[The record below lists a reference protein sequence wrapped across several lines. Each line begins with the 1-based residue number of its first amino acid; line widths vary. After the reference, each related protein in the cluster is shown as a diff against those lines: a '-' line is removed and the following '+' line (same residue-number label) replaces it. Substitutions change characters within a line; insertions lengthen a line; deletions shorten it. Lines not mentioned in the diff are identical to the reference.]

1 MRLFSWRFSLAVI
14 LLALGAGVSLRS
26 PGTPGAP
33 AHAANPPPKGSE
45 VMTERLPV
53 KTVQA
58 QLRDLEITLPVFGS
72 INYLDKVDLASEIT
86 GILKEVPV
94 KPGDLIRKGQV
105 VAIMDTELLEAE
117 LKTKTALKAQSEAQ
131 LHLATWNYQAQRK
144 VQRVGGISLKDLEE
158 AEAKYREKTAEV
170 ARYAAE
176 MAQIR
181 LQIKKATITSPII
194 AIVGAR
200 NRNLGERVHIESEKG
215 IVTLMQVEEVYAE
228 AEVNEQDLARL
239 RVGLDA
245 TVVPDAFP
253 RSTLRG
259 RIDRIDPVL
268 KPESRS
274 AIAKIRVANPELAL
288 KPGMFSRIEIVLDKV
303 PQVVAI
309 PPQALRR
316 AADKSWQVYVIS
328 DEIAILRSVTPGLTT
343 ANWVEIKAGLQ
354 PGDAV
359 VVEGAERLRDLSR
372 VVSSPAA
379 P

>member
-1 MRLFSWRFSLAVI
+1 M
-14 LLALGAGVSLRS
+14 
-26 PGTPGAP
+26 P
-33 AHAANPPPKGSE
+33 
-45 VMTERLPV
+45 ERLPV
-53 KTVQA
+53 KTVKA

-86 GILKEVPV
+86 GVLKEVPV

-105 VAIMDTELLEAE
+105 VAVMDTDLLEAE
-117 LKTKTALKAQSEAQ
+117 LKTKAALKAQSEAQ
-131 LHLATWNYQAQRK
+131 LHLAAWQYQAQRQ

-158 AEAKYREKTAEV
+158 AEAKYLEKKAEV

-181 LQIKKATITSPII
+181 LQIKKATITSPIV

-200 NRNLGERVHIESEKG
+200 NFNLGERVHIQSEKG

-245 TVVPDAFP
+245 IVVPDAFP
-253 RSTLRG
+253 HSTLRG

-274 AIAKIRVANPELAL
+274 AIAKIRVANPQLTL

-309 PPQALRR
+309 PTQALRR
-316 AADKSWQVYVIS
+316 G
-328 DEIAILRSVTPGLTT
+328 RG
-343 ANWVEIKAGLQ
+343 
-354 PGDAV
+354 
-359 VVEGAERLRDLSR
+359 
-372 VVSSPAA
+372 
-379 P
+379 

>member
-14 LLALGAGVSLRS
+14 LLSLGAGGSQ
-26 PGTPGAP
+26 GTPVTP
-33 AHAANPPPKGSE
+33 AHAVNPPPKGSE
-45 VMTERLPV
+45 VMPERLPV

-72 INYLDKVDLASEIT
+72 INYLDKVDLASEIP

-105 VAIMDTELLEAE
+105 VAVLDTELLEAE
-117 LKTKTALKAQSEAQ
+117 LKTKAALKAQSEAQ
-131 LHLATWNYQAQRK
+131 LHLAAWQYQAQRK

-158 AEAKYREKTAEV
+158 AEAKYLEKKAEV